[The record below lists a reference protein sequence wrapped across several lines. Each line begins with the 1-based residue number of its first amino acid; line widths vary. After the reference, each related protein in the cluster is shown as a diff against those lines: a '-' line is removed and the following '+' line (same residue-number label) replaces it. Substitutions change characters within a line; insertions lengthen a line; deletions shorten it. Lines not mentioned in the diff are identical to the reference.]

1 MEKKLILI
9 GSGAYFTDSFIYFAK
24 KGFKVKV
31 IKTGKTTKWF
41 MSNYQIYQDLNF
53 EIIDADYE
61 NKDFIKSL
69 DINKNTIVIGGG
81 GYFGDLE
88 NYPEGRKSAH
98 NDLWVLKE
106 IANYNKQNNLGALT
120 VRYFNGDTGF
130 GTKMEAE
137 LFEESLK
144 NVDLLIFDNDNLR
157 DFVIYN
163 APSLKNKK
171 YIYAWFETPL
181 KQFVYH
187 NENKEYKKQFIS
199 FGRNICSTEINYPS
213 KAMFYPYP
221 YNKFKGIKRITERFY
236 HKKIQHL
243 KSIYYIAGMS
253 NYKQILSD
261 RKEVFEKLSKI
272 TFGLSHFYDIF
283 QNSVEE
289 FLKNKEF
296 YFSLTAQNSSNKE
309 GGG

>member
-1 MEKKLILI
+1 MKKNLILI
-9 GSGAYFTDSFIYFAK
+9 GSGCWFIDSFSYFIE
-24 KGFKVKV
+24 KGFKMTV
-31 IKTGKTTKWF
+31 IKVEKTASF
-41 MSNYQIYQDLNF
+41 FAPNYEILNALGAK
-53 EIIDADYE
+53 IIEAEY
-61 NKDFIKSL
+61 NSDFIKSL
-69 DINKNTIVIGGG
+69 NINQNTIIIGGG
-81 GYFGDLE
+81 YYSGDSP
-88 NYPEGRKSAH
+88 NFNGSFVSH
-98 NDLWVLKE
+98 NELWLMKN